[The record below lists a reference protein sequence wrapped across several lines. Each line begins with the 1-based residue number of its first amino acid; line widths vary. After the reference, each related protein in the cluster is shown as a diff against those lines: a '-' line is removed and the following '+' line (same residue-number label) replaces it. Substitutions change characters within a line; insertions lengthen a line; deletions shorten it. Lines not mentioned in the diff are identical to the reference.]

1 MDSITSLHARPKAWL
16 ANSVLAPHVVAFAS
30 YLTHAR
36 YSAQSRGTYVA
47 SLAHLA
53 RWIRPWVSTDGPE
66 ALDSMVMDARDRT
79 ANLAIF
85 AAAAVVFPTPP
96 EPQQTMILV
105 LRSSMSRSMSSL
117 GGLMLMRP
125 PAP

>member
-16 ANSVLAPHVVAFAS
+16 ANSVLAPHAATFAS

-53 RWIRPWVSTDGPE
+53 RWMSQCCLPLCQ
-66 ALDSMVMDARDRT
+66 LDE
-79 ANLAIF
+79 
-85 AAAAVVFPTPP
+85 AAVELFSHQAPAA
-96 EPQQTMILV
+96 
-105 LRSSMSRSMSSL
+105 LRLSEASGAHAQCAARRV
-117 GGLMLMRP
+117 RP
-125 PAP
+125 ST